1 MTFEQ
6 KVASV
11 FRLDDE
17 NWMRH
22 ANPASVWTRFTVL
35 PLLMLAFWS
44 RAWLGWCAM
53 IPVALAVAWTFLNP
67 VVFPRASTTD
77 NWASK
82 GVLGE
87 RVWANRD
94 NVPVPEHH
102 RRVPN
107 LLNALAGIG
116 MVLIIWGVI
125 ALSIWPTITG
135 TAIAFAFKV
144 WYVDRMVW
152 LYEDMKHLPEYG
164 EWLY

>member
-44 RAWLGWCAM
+44 RAWLGWWAV

>member
-35 PLLMLAFWS
+35 PLLILAFWS
-44 RAWLGWCAM
+44 RAWLGWWAV

>member
-35 PLLMLAFWS
+35 PLLILAFWS
-44 RAWLGWCAM
+44 RAWLGWWAV

-144 WYVDRMVW
+144 
-152 LYEDMKHLPEYG
+152 
-164 EWLY
+164 

>member
-35 PLLMLAFWS
+35 PLLILAFWS
-44 RAWLGWCAM
+44 RAWLGWWAV

-87 RVWANRD
+87 RVWANRN
-94 NVPVPEHH
+94 NVPVPAHH